1 MPESGDPIKR
11 LICRRGMFI
20 RTKAFNGSVYSTG
33 KSSIYSNFNKKVS
46 GDLRSRGGQLIA
58 NRTSP
63 SKPAL
68 LIGEDPRAFSK
79 CGATINE
86 RSYMRTNESLLL
98 KSSDAAK
105 QLGVSTSTL
114 HRWVKAGRIECI
126 QIERNSVYFTPE
138 ALDAFIQKHSK
149 LYKPR
154 NVA

>member
-1 MPESGDPIKR
+1 MPEIGNPIR
-11 LICRRGMFI
+11 EPLCRKGMCYKT
-20 RTKAFNGSVYSTG
+20 RAFDTSVYNTG
-33 KSSIYSNFNKKVS
+33 KSSIYSDLNKMGSK
-46 GDLRSRGGQLIA
+46 DLRSVVGLLLT
-58 NRTSP
+58 NRTNP

-68 LIGEDPRAFSK
+68 LIATDRPAFSK

-86 RSYMRTNESLLL
+86 RSSMTTNESLLL

-126 QIERNSVYFTPE
+126 RIERNSVYFTPE
-138 ALDAFIQKHSK
+138 ALEAFIQKHRKQYQS
-149 LYKPR
+149 R